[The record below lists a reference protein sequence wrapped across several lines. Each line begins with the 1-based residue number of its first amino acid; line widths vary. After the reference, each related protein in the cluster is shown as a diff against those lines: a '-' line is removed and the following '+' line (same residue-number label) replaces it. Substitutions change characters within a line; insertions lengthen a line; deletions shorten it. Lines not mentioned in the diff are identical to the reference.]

1 MRAVREAGVIL
12 LIAFFALSSATAQR
26 TPPVSREEFTKR
38 LVAAAI
44 ERTHH
49 SVRYVPEYIRLPLS

>member
-1 MRAVREAGVIL
+1 MISVCAAASV
-12 LIAFFALSSATAQR
+12 AQ
-26 TPPVSREEFTKR
+26 TQPAAQVSRQEFTQR

-49 SVRYVPEYIRLPLS
+49 SVRYVSE